1 MIIHV
6 PNKNTLIIDD
16 FKFRCCVGKEG
27 IKSNK
32 KEGDYSTPKGLFSL
46 KKLYFRKDRID
57 IPNCKI
63 HKKIIKKGMAWCDD
77 PEHKK
82 YNEEIK
88 THNRKLKENLYRK
101 DHKYDYV
108 ISISQNERKIPGK
121 GSALSKSRFFLNTS
135 SLSNSII
142 LKDKFS
148 LISSKILYNE
158 LKLIIKTICII
169 MFDIAYDNSC
179 TK

>member
-16 FKFRCCVGKEG
+16 FKFRCCVGKRG

-32 KEGDYSTPKGLFSL
+32 KEGDYSTPKGLFNL

-57 IPNCKI
+57 ISKCKI
-63 HKKIIKKGMAWCDD
+63 NKKIIRRDMAWCDD
-77 PEHKK
+77 PKDKK

-88 THNRKLKENLYRK
+88 TLNKKLKENLYRK

-108 ISISQNERKIPGK
+108 ISISHNERKIPDR
-121 GSALSKSRFFLNTS
+121 GSAIFIHLTNNYTPTAGCIALKKKDFQ
-135 SLSNSII
+135 I
-142 LKDKFS
+142 L
-148 LISSKILYNE
+148 
-158 LKLIIKTICII
+158 LKLIDKKTKIKIG
-169 MFDIAYDNSC
+169 
-179 TK
+179 